1 METSKTV
8 ERLQRA
14 ASAASECLQERKAK
28 NAWGRGVNEYAADLL
43 TSLQEITTQDLGRVR
58 GLKLDL
64 AVERLLLNGARDWR
78 EFSES
83 GCSLIYDRDI
93 CDRVCSPSVAKR
105 CQHGVLPPSSVGTW
119 IDVQA
124 RALAEAAQ
132 WVVVEVG
139 FYFMIGGGAQ

>member
-1 METSKTV
+1 METSKTI

-43 TSLQEITTQDLGRVR
+43 TSLQEITTQDLDRVR

-64 AVERLLLNGARDWR
+64 AVERLLLNGARDWH
-78 EFSES
+78 EFSEC
-83 GCSLIYDRDI
+83 GCSLTYDRDI

-105 CQHGVLPPSSVGTW
+105 YQHGVLPPSNVETWLGT
-119 IDVQA
+119 QA
-124 RALAEAAQ
+124 RALAQAAQ
-132 WVVVEVG
+132 WIVVEVS
-139 FYFMIGGGAQ
+139 FYFMIGGGTR